1 MKLEMMHVRGR
12 TTMKTIET
20 EQQLQEVLNEHRQ
33 DTVILFKHSTQC
45 PVSAAAYQQVQ
56 KFERESDVPVYLV
69 RVIEERPVSNA
80 VAEQFGIKHESPQ
93 AIVLRGGAVKWHASH
108 WDVTRDALQRATQDA

>member
-1 MKLEMMHVRGR
+1 
-12 TTMKTIET
+12 MKTIET
-20 EQQLQEVLNEHRQ
+20 EQQLQEVLNEHSR
-33 DTVILFKHSTQC
+33 DTVLLFKHSTQC
-45 PVSAAAYQQVQ
+45 PVSAAAYDQVQ
-56 KFERESDVPVYLV
+56 KFERESDVPIYLI